1 MLEFGWSENYI
12 KDGCFLKK
20 KITRLFIL
28 FVVFGISGISAVSA
42 SSSSI
47 YASFSSSAKPVLS
60 GVNGTIA
67 NPVLYTKSQLYVAQA
82 RIALGEDERFSNWIT
97 TVVNGT
103 STFASLGNT
112 AGYQNLKL
120 LSDVNK
126 KIRKNEIY
134 DALEKVNLFED
145 KDKLY
150 YKYSLGMKQ
159 KLGLAQV
166 LMEDPEVMI
175 LDEPFN
181 EIENESVKKLREIL
195 LKEKSRGKIILIA
208 THIREDISVL
218 SDEIYEVDG
227 THVNRLI

>member
-1 MLEFGWSENYI
+1 MKIELHNISKTFGENKVLDNINLEFTSGKVYSFIGRNGSG
-12 KDGCFLKK
+12 KSVLF
-20 KITRLFIL
+20 KI
-28 FVVFGISGISAVSA
+28 ISGFYKPTSGRVLFDGLDINKDIKIPPSTRTL
-42 SSSSI
+42 I
-47 YASFSSSAKPVLS
+47 EGPSFIPNLS
-60 GVNGTIA
+60 
-67 NPVLYTKSQLYVAQA
+67 
-82 RIALGEDERFSNWIT
+82 
-97 TVVNGT
+97 
-103 STFASLGNT
+103 
-112 AGYQNLKL
+112 GYQNLKL
-120 LSDVNK
+120 LSDINK
-126 KIRKNEIY
+126 KIGKNEIY
-134 DALEKVNLFED
+134 DALEKVNLFDD

-181 EIENESVKKLREIL
+181 GIENESVKKLREIL